1 MARRDMEMSVQTN
14 GIAKNFDGIMLGE
27 KVLRL
32 VDNLSRTLQQKDI
45 PAAEG
50 QTAVHM
56 TLDVLSTLQYD
67 IEYYKFWEEVHK
79 QTMRTQCE

>member
-1 MARRDMEMSVQTN
+1 MSAQTN

-27 KVLRL
+27 KVLQL

-50 QTAVHM
+50 QTAAHM
-56 TLDVLSTLQYD
+56 TLDVLSALQYD
-67 IEYYKFWEEVHK
+67 IEYYKFWEEIHK
-79 QTMRTQCE
+79 KTMRTQLM